1 MRPTSPERPSL
12 KTHDGPR
19 ALAFEER
26 VTLFLTARHK
36 GALDEL
42 LAGFAATPA
51 SRARAFAALA
61 AAWDSPRRQARLA
74 HEFGGRPDAQER
86 VKALVGGAQAP
97 LRAALIER
105 LPERLRLNF
114 PLESAPSSPAAK
126 ALAARLVRE
135 AAR

>member
-1 MRPTSPERPSL
+1 MRATAPERPSL
-12 KTHDGPR
+12 KQPDGPR

-42 LAGFAATPA
+42 LAGFAAAPA
-51 SRARAFAALA
+51 SRARAFATLA

-74 HEFGGRPDAQER
+74 HEFGGRADAQER
-86 VKALVGGAQAP
+86 LKALVTAAQPP
-97 LRAALIER
+97 LRGALVER
-105 LPERLRLNF
+105 LPERLRVSF